1 MVLIN
6 GVKYACERCI
16 RGHRVTTCTH
26 TDQPLTMI
34 KPKGRPA
41 LQCHHCR
48 DQRKLKNLHVS
59 CTCGKKGK
67 SPGMHLALCPCHKNT
82 HCNCC
87 TTGVSSTTSGS
98 VATSGGGAPNGD
110 VPTNIAVAAANGT
123 TTTATTAVGGAGT
136 PTVTKR
142 NTKLDLTRRRL
153 LLERSASDLSLPIL
167 DHKMSVYP
175 LDEYPYGSD
184 HLLDGA
190 MALAQGPSAANPGY
204 NSGFGLGTKPAGS
217 VGGASTG
224 ASMAPQYVIEDVLVP
239 FGLGLGLFEL
249 FLPSP
254 EQPLTHDFQQ
264 LEPHRHSQQPQHPHQ
279 HPHPQHISHQ
289 LVPQRLRLQLALHS
303 RLMGVSRN
311 SSSNGAR
318 MPQLSPLSPPT
329 EEQLETSD
337 NMFPLF
343 PLVGTASFDT
353 TNKPLSKTPSS
364 NVPHYQPI
372 RPKRPE
378 SVLLVTSNLPTATTN
393 AAKGADPYGGILPS
407 NLSAFPPVTYS
418 QSSFDLNALNGKISA
433 TASVAYQSEVEST
446 MNRDS
451 DYSVGYDL
459 DERNDFFQQPHTQP
473 QFTDLNSI
481 FNDENDAK
489 MTDYAAMLG
498 KTDEKRVLRQLLQ
511 LFLLFPTSPP
521 MARQPLLQ
529 QRQRQWL
536 QLRPPQLLIPSN
548 QQQNQLQLQQQQHQ
562 QRQQQQQLEQQQIIQ
577 EPGKQQQPPV
587 HGELLP
593 HPPPQPPL
601 GDTPQ
606 TSEGFESYDYNVLP
620 MLNDIPDLLRFYLPE
635 NGTFNL

>member
-87 TTGVSSTTSGS
+87 TTGLSSTTGGS
-98 VATSGGGAPNGD
+98 VATNGAAAPNGD
-110 VPTNIAVAAANGT
+110 VPTNIAVAAANGA
-123 TTTATTAVGGAGT
+123 TATAPATVGGAGT

-175 LDEYPYGSD
+175 LDEYPYASD

-204 NSGFGLGTKPAGS
+204 NSGFGLGTKPTGS
-217 VGGASTG
+217 VGGASG
-224 ASMAPQYVIEDVLVP
+224 ASIAPQYVIEDVLVP
-239 FGLGLGLFEL
+239 FGPGLGLFEL

-264 LEPHRHSQQPQHPHQ
+264 QEPQRHSQQSQHPHQ
-279 HPHPQHISHQ
+279 HPQPQHLPHQ
-289 LVPQRLRLQLALHS
+289 QVPQRLRLQLALHS
-303 RLMGVSRN
+303 SLMGVSRN

-353 TNKPLSKTPSS
+353 TNKPLSKAPSS
-364 NVPHYQPI
+364 NGPHYQPI

-451 DYSVGYDL
+451 DYSIGYDF
-459 DERNDFFQQPHTQP
+459 DEHSDFFQQPHTQP
-473 QFTDLNSI
+473 QFTDLNSV

-536 QLRPPQLLIPSN
+536 QLRPPQLLIQP
-548 QQQNQLQLQQQQHQ
+548 QQQQQQQKLQQQQQ
-562 QRQQQQQLEQQQIIQ
+562 PQKQQQVIQ
-577 EPGKQQQPPV
+577 DQPGQQQQPPIQ
-587 HGELLP
+587 GELLQ
-593 HPPPQPPL
+593 HPPPQAPL

-635 NGTFNL
+635 NDTFNL